1 MAFKLSWDQIGQ
13 KLYETG
19 VAQGV
24 LYGITDGAYA
34 KGVAWNGLSK
44 VSESPSGAESSPVY
58 ADNQQYLNLISAEK
72 YGATIEAY
80 TFPEEFMECD
90 GSKAVAKGVYVGQ
103 QSRKPFGFCY
113 KTLIG
118 NDSASTD
125 YGYKLHLVYGA
136 VASPSQ
142 KEYGTVSDTP
152 EAISLSWEISTTPV
166 EVPGS
171 KPSATIVIDST
182 KTTAAKLEA
191 LEKILYGTAAE
202 GATTAVEAR
211 MPLPAEI
218 ITLMA
223 EC

>member
-1 MAFKLSWDQIGQ
+1 MAKLVWDQVGQ

-24 LYGITDGAYA
+24 LYTITDGAYS

-72 YGATIEAY
+72 YSATIEAY

-90 GSKAVAKGVYVGQ
+90 GSKSVAKGVYVGQ
-103 QSRKPFGFCY
+103 QTRKTFGFSY

-118 NDSASTD
+118 NDANSTD
-125 YGYKLHLVYGA
+125 YGYKIHLVYGA

-182 KTTAAKLEA
+182 KTTTEKLAA
-191 LEKILYGTAAE
+191 LENILYGTNTD
-202 GATTAVEAR
+202 GSTTAVEPR
-211 MPLPAEI
+211 MPLPSEI

-223 EC
+223 EG